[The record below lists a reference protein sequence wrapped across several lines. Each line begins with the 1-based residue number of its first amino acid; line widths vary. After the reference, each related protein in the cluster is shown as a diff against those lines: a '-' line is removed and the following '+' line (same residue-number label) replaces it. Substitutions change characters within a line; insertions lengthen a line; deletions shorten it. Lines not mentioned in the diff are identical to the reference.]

1 MVIRAPQGMRQSRI
15 RPSLALEEA
24 PQLTWLRRQH
34 VLLLQRVR
42 MNEPDCDPLAPVTRQ
57 SPLRMPP
64 SLQAMFALRLK
75 SFLRRRITQHLICV
89 QRNPDLNFV
98 YRTSKIFS
106 AC

>member
-1 MVIRAPQGMRQSRI
+1 V
-15 RPSLALEEA
+15 ALEVA

-42 MNEPDCDPLAPVTRQ
+42 MNEPDCDPLAPVARQ

-64 SLQAMFALRLK
+64 SLKAMSALRLK
-75 SFLRRRITQHLICV
+75 SFLRIITQHLICV
-89 QRNPDLNFV
+89 QRNPDLDFV
-98 YRTSKIFS
+98 YRTSRIFS